1 MIKKYNNLGKDI
13 SIEEAEVG
21 DELMVNYGNCLYTN
35 NGTPYSKVTVTKV
48 TRTQITTSDGN
59 RWTKSGCRRVGRINY
74 DRMYLMAYDESVI
87 AKSIAEAARK
97 SLAQSIKNG
106 LQARLSG
113 MSAEKLEEIRAILDR
128 AE

>member
-1 MIKKYNNLGKDI
+1 
-13 SIEEAEVG
+13 
-21 DELMVNYGNCLYTN
+21 
-35 NGTPYSKVTVTKV
+35 
-48 TRTQITTSDGN
+48 
-59 RWTKSGCRRVGRINY
+59 
-74 DRMYLMAYDESVI
+74 MAYDESVI